1 MSTVKVNTLTGTT
14 TAGSIA
20 VTGEGNSTTTNLQQ
34 GLAKFWVNFNGTGT
48 VATRDSFNYT
58 SLTDSAVGTYV
69 LTIANNMS
77 NANYAHAGDSGGTN
91 STTGGGVYSGDQVT
105 ARATTG
111 YTIGAVHV
119 VPSSNNDGTLVDCAN
134 IDNIVMGDLA

>member
-1 MSTVKVNTLTGTT
+1 MAFGNLKFDTLTTSDSANTSTEKSLDTSYVFNGT
-14 TAGSIA
+14 
-20 VTGEGNSTTTNLQQ
+20 
-34 GLAKFWVNFNGTGT
+34 AKFWVNFNGTGT

-58 SLTDSAVGTYV
+58 SLTDSGVGIYN

-91 STTGGGVYSGDQVT
+91 STTGGGVYSGDQLT

>member
-1 MSTVKVNTLTGTT
+1 MAFGTLKFDTLTTSDSANTSTEKSLDTSYVFNGT
-14 TAGSIA
+14 
-20 VTGEGNSTTTNLQQ
+20 
-34 GLAKFWVNFNGTGT
+34 AKFWVNFNGTGT

>member
-1 MSTVKVNTLTGTT
+1 MSKLSVDELNGRQTP
-14 TAGSIA
+14 GSIS
-20 VTGEGNSTTTNLQQ
+20 VVGEGTATTNLQQ
-34 GLAKFWVNFNGTGT
+34 GLAKFWINFNGTGT

-58 SLTDSAVGTYV
+58 TIVDVAEGTYA
-69 LTIANNMS
+69 LTITNNMS

-91 STTGGGVYSGDQVT
+91 STTGGGVYSGDQVS

-111 YTIGAVHV
+111 YTIGCVHV

>member
-1 MSTVKVNTLTGTT
+1 MAFGTLKFDTLTTSDSANTSTEKSLDTSYVFNGT
-14 TAGSIA
+14 
-20 VTGEGNSTTTNLQQ
+20 
-34 GLAKFWVNFNGTGT
+34 AKFWVNFNGTGT

-134 IDNIVMGDLA
+134 I